1 VGGELLDQIARQR
14 HGLERDYDVA
24 LSVVGIADSRRTLF
38 DESGVDLAGWRDR
51 LAIAP
56 PTGPIQ
62 IETARGLIER
72 LGARAIP
79 VLVDLTAADGMEL
92 VHAEAFRHGVHVVTA
107 NKRPLSVPWRA
118 REEVS
123 AARKQGHRQYH
134 YETTVGAALPVIDTL
149 KSLVQTGD
157 SVHRI
162 EGSISGTLGFVTS
175 EVMKGAP
182 LSLSVRWARE
192 LGYTEADPRDDL
204 SGLDTAR
211 KAIILA
217 RELGYHVD
225 LEDVRID
232 SLVPAARLAPGSLQD
247 LYQALREEDDAM
259 AERCR
264 RLRQDRRVLR
274 YVAHIVA
281 ESGRAT
287 VTVGPAEVREE
298 HRAARLQGIEAY
310 VAFKTDRHAQVPLV
324 VQGAGV
330 GGALTAGAVLAEIFK
345 VAAGHGAR

>member
-1 VGGELLDQIARQR
+1 
-14 HGLERDYDVA
+14 
-24 LSVVGIADSRRTLF
+24 
-38 DESGVDLAGWRDR
+38 
-51 LAIAP
+51 
-56 PTGPIQ
+56 
-62 IETARGLIER
+62 
-72 LGARAIP
+72 
-79 VLVDLTAADGMEL
+79 MEQ
-92 VHAEAFRHGVHVVTA
+92 VHAEAFRNGVHVITA
-107 NKRPLSVPWRA
+107 NKRPLSVPWHD
-118 REEVS
+118 REQVN
-123 AARKQGHRQYH
+123 AARRLGHRQYH

-157 SVHRI
+157 TVHQI
-162 EGSISGTLGFVTS
+162 EGSISGTAGFVTS
-175 EVMKGAP
+175 EIMKGSP

-211 KAIILA
+211 KAVILA
-217 RELGYHVD
+217 RELGHHVN
-225 LEDVRID
+225 LEDVRIEP
-232 SLVPAARLAPGSLQD
+232 LVPAHRLAQGSLQD

-259 AERCR
+259 AARCHR
-264 RLRQDRRVLR
+264 IRSERRVLR
-274 YVAHIVA
+274 YLAHVVV
-281 ESGRAT
+281 EGGRAT

-310 VAFKTDRHAQVPLV
+310 VAFKTDRHANVPLV